1 MSISSLLC
9 LVTCS
14 VVVMKVQR
22 KEPNDLPSLEF
33 QPSRSWEFC
42 RKIPFEASQAV
53 FWSISGVDF
62 VKLLQVLYTSVAIVF
77 KSGNN
82 S

>member
-33 QPSRSWEFC
+33 QLSRSWEFC

-53 FWSISGVDF
+53 LWSISGVNF

>member
-1 MSISSLLC
+1 
-9 LVTCS
+9 
-14 VVVMKVQR
+14 MKVQR

-33 QPSRSWEFC
+33 QPGRSWEFC
-42 RKIPFEASQAV
+42 RKTPFEASQAV
-53 FWSISGVDF
+53 FWSISGVNF
-62 VKLLQVLYTSVAIVF
+62 VKLLQVLFTSIAIVF

>member
-1 MSISSLLC
+1 MSISSFLC

-14 VVVMKVQR
+14 VVVMKVQ
-22 KEPNDLPSLEF
+22 EPNDLPSLEF
-33 QPSRSWEFC
+33 QPSRSCEFC

-53 FWSISGVDF
+53 FWSISGVNF
-62 VKLLQVLYTSVAIVF
+62 VKLLQVLFTSVAIVF